1 MKLPIRWN
9 LENKICE
16 AYKRCN
22 AGTSA
27 LHGHN
32 HFLITFITRGE
43 GTQTLNGEDIA
54 FKAGDLFILSPA
66 DFHKNTL
73 EDGKSYDYYGVK
85 FKYELLSPSLSNM
98 CALERFPVHISL
110 SDQGARFIETAF
122 ELLCLEYSSGRRD
135 EASEVLMRGLIE
147 EIFVLAIREMPK
159 TETSSAGSFV
169 NRTLGFLHSNFRERI
184 NVADA
189 AAYAGYTP
197 NYFNSIFHR
206 AFGEPFGVYL
216 RNMRL
221 SYAKN
226 LLLSGDLPLTVIAIE
241 SGFGS
246 LSHFS
251 RMFKAEIGESPTDY
265 RKRLSESNTFRNL
278 KM

>member
-16 AYKRCN
+16 AYRRSD

-32 HFLITFITRGE
+32 HFLITLITRGE

-54 FKAGDLFILSPA
+54 FREGDLFILSPA

-73 EDGKSYDYYGVK
+73 RDGESYDYYGVK
-85 FKYELLSPSLSNM
+85 FKYELLSPALSDM
-98 CALERFPVHISL
+98 CAMERFPVHISL
-110 SDQGARFIETAF
+110 SEQGRRFIGSAF
-122 ELLCLEYSSGRRD
+122 ELLCLECSSGRRD

-147 EIFVLAIREMPK
+147 EIFVLAIRELPK
-159 TETSSAGSFV
+159 AETSSSGSFV

-184 NVADA
+184 TVAEA
-189 AAYAGYTP
+189 AAYVGYTP

-221 SYAKN
+221 NYAKN
-226 LLLSGDLPLTVIAIE
+226 LLLSGDLPLTIIAIE

-251 RMFKAEIGESPTDY
+251 RIFKSESGESPTEY
-265 RKRLSESNTFRNL
+265 RKRKSQGTANP
-278 KM
+278 